1 MHKRA
6 LLLASLTIAL
16 ATQVQTQAEAQDKV
30 LYVAGAGGSQEQT
43 LRTQVFPAFEA
54 KTHTK
59 IVYVAGNSTDLLAK
73 LQAQKGAQQI
83 DVAMIDDGPMYQ
95 AVSLGFCRPLDP
107 APVFDDLYDVA
118 KFASGK
124 AVAFGVVGTGLI
136 YNAKLFQENNWPAP
150 TSWLDLENPRYKS
163 KVVIPPLNNTYGL
176 LTLVEFA
183 RLNGGNETDIDPGF
197 KAMKERVG
205 PNVLV
210 YEPSPGKMTELF
222 QSGQVVLGVWGSGRA
237 KALADTG
244 FPAAFTYPKEGGLA
258 IAVGI
263 CPIASAGDKPE
274 AQQFIQY
281 MLSPDVQV
289 ALSTGAGFGPVNKK
303 AVLTEAQQVGVP
315 YGAAQVGTLQTINWD
330 IANAN
335 REAWNKRW
343 VREIER

>member
-1 MHKRA
+1 MRKRA
-6 LLLASLTIAL
+6 LLLAVSLTFGL
-16 ATQVQTQAEAQDKV
+16 GGHVRAEDKV

-43 LRTQVFPAFEA
+43 LRTHVFPAFEA
-54 KTHTK
+54 KTGTK

-73 LQAQKGAQQI
+73 LQAQKGNQQI

-95 AVSLGFCRPLDP
+95 AVSLGFCRPLDT

-118 KFASGK
+118 KFPSGK

-136 YNAKLFQENNWPAP
+136 YNAKLFKENNWSAP
-150 TSWLDLENPRYKS
+150 TSWLDLQDPRYKG
-163 KVVIPPLNNTYGL
+163 KLVIPPLNNTYGL

-183 RLNGGNETDIDPGF
+183 RLNGGSETNVEPGF
-197 KAMKERVG
+197 KAIKERVG

-263 CPIASAGDKPE
+263 CPVAGGPEKPE
-274 AQQFIQY
+274 AQQFLQY
-281 MLSPDVQV
+281 ILSPDVQV
-289 ALSTGAGFGPVNKK
+289 ALATGAGFGPVNKK
-303 AVLTEAQQVGVP
+303 AVLTEAQQVGLP
-315 YGAAQVGTLQTINWD
+315 YGPAQVGTLQTINWD

-335 REAWNKRW
+335 REAWNRRW